1 MAEKRIFTVVLAAGA
16 SSRFGLPKQLEKYD
30 GTPLVT
36 RAMQLAE
43 EVCGSRTVLVAG
55 HEWRAVVQACRP
67 LRGYFANNV
76 RYRSGMAASIACG
89 VRCVTAAADAV
100 LLLLADQPLV
110 TRAHLDVLIAAFRDS
125 RGNIVATGFARTAG
139 PPVIF
144 PRRYFAELCDLQGDA
159 GARSILA
166 RAADRVRTVTFED
179 ASVDIDRPGD
189 LERLR

>member
-1 MAEKRIFTVVLAAGA
+1 MAEKQIFAIVLAAGA
-16 SSRFGLPKQLEKYD
+16 SSRFGSPKQLEECD

-36 RAMQLAE
+36 RAVQLAE
-43 EVCGSRTVLVAG
+43 NVCGSRTILVAG
-55 HEWRAVVQACRP
+55 HEWRAVVHACRP
-67 LRGYFANNV
+67 LRGYFANNA

-89 VRCVTAAADAV
+89 VRCVAAAADAV

-110 TRAHLDVLIAAFRDS
+110 TRAHLDVLIAAWRDS
-125 RGNIVATGFARTAG
+125 PGNIVATRFAETAG

-144 PRRYFAELCDLQGDA
+144 PRRYFTELCDLQGDA

-179 ASVDIDRPGD
+179 ASVDIDRPED
-189 LERLR
+189 LGRLP